1 MATPVMQVNQS
12 LATVTCPQSRCVAL
26 KDPGSTRE

>member
-12 LATVTCPQSRCVAL
+12 LAKVTRPQSRCVAL